1 MLQYVQFFFFVNA
14 GASIKGCCCH
24 DKYSRIAMSLQRILF
39 FLLLSE
45 VHDQKYSASGEHIDL
60 SVQTGPDKV
69 VITVGGVYTI
79 T

>member
-1 MLQYVQFFFFVNA
+1 MP
-14 GASIKGCCCH
+14 
-24 DKYSRIAMSLQRILF
+24 LQRILF

-45 VHDQKYSASGEHIDL
+45 VHDQKYSGSREHIDL
-60 SVQTGPDKV
+60 SVLQTQTGPDKV